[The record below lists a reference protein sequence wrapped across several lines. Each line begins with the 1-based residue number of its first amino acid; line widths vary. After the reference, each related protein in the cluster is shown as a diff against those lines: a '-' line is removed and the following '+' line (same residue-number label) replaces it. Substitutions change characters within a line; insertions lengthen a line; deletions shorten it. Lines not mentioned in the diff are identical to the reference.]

1 MDKGKILSGFVFKH
15 LKKNFVKYI
24 RLRSAFPHAV
34 PVPTCTVYIYRVHSV
49 HLSRAG
55 SVFPPTLIKLIA
67 VKTEKNQ

>member
-1 MDKGKILSGFVFKH
+1 MSKTYQDKEAHFRMHF
-15 LKKNFVKYI
+15 
-24 RLRSAFPHAV
+24 RFPHV
-34 PVPTCTVYIYRVHSV
+34 QCTVQCTFMYRVHSV